1 MLPVKRLGLKKN
13 VCLRFA
19 DRPYFL
25 GTDPNFFR
33 HFAEKSEKSAPSGI
47 LHAFFATTTSKQ
59 NHRNEAFDRI
69 GMKTTSIVCH
79 TYRNHLKRH

>member
-1 MLPVKRLGLKKN
+1 MLPVKRLGLKKMF
-13 VCLRFA
+13 VYGLPTEPIFWA
-19 DRPYFL
+19 P
-25 GTDPNFFR
+25 TQIFFR